1 MDLPLLLAVL
11 YFSFLGTGLGS
22 LTGLTPGVHVNTLA
36 LILVS
41 SCPLLLPL
49 LEEAA
54 AALGTVREAAPL
66 LMVTVIVSAA
76 VAHSFLDFLPSI
88 FLGAPEEGTAL
99 STLPGHRLLL
109 SGKGLDAV
117 LCSAYGGLVGATA
130 AVVLCLPLSLVLG
143 PPLGLFPLLDQAT
156 PFLVVAAL
164 MALVI
169 SEKGKK
175 LRVAVRVR
183 KVTRTRGAVSL
194 VRSVPVNGLE
204 ATLVGRVERD
214 RYGRKWLRTSHG
226 RWRLKGASVQ
236 GGMVRVECVWQV
248 RHSAIRERCYAV
260 ALLLISGLLGL
271 TCMGSRL
278 PLTDI
283 WEGMDQ
289 SILFPL
295 LTGLFGLPGI
305 ISSLRSSTIPPQL
318 EPSAFQGELGPGL
331 RGALSG
337 ALVGWFPGI
346 SSTTGVIIA
355 SAFSRDREDQ
365 LAGSRRYLAM
375 VSAVGTSSTVLGLLA
390 LSIAYKGRSGA
401 MLAAKEVLGPE
412 GVSLLSLPSPW
423 FPLLLAA
430 ALLSAAVSYLLAL
443 RLGRRLARLAAG
455 ADLGPLNKVILIL
468 IVLLVAV
475 FCGLPGLLVLVVAT
489 FLGFLPP
496 RLGVSRVHLTG
507 CLLLPTA
514 LYFLG
519 LEAGLLSVL

>member
-22 LTGLTPGVHVNTLA
+22 LTGLAPGIHINTLA
-36 LILVS
+36 LVLVS
-41 SCPLLLPL
+41 SCPVLLPL
-49 LEEAA
+49 LGEAA

-66 LMVTVIVSAA
+66 LMVTIIVSAA
-76 VAHSFLDFLPSI
+76 VAHSILDFLPSI

-109 SGKGLDAV
+109 EGKGLDAV

-130 AVVLCLPLSLVLG
+130 AVALCLPLSLVLG
-143 PPLGLFPLLDQAT
+143 PPLGLFPWLDRAT

-164 MALVI
+164 IVLVL
-169 SEKGKK
+169 SEKGKGLQVA
-175 LRVAVRVR
+175 LRVRQ
-183 KVTRTRGAVSL
+183 VTRAGGTISL
-194 VRSVPVNGLE
+194 VRAVPVNGLA
-204 ATLVGRVERD
+204 ATVTGRAERD
-214 RYGRKWLRTSHG
+214 RYGRRWLRTAHG
-226 RWRLKGASVQ
+226 RWRLKGARVRE
-236 GGMVRVECVWQV
+236 GPIRVEGIWQV
-248 RHSAIRERCYAV
+248 RRTAVRARCCAA
-260 ALLLISGLLGL
+260 ALLALSGLLGL
-271 TCMGSRL
+271 TCMEARL
-278 PLTDI
+278 PLSDI

-305 ISSLRSSTIPPQL
+305 IGSLRPSTIPPQL
-318 EPSAFQGELGPGL
+318 EPSEVQGELRSGL

-355 SAFSRDREDQ
+355 SAFSRRGEDDP
-365 LAGSRRYLAM
+365 AGSRRFLTM
-375 VSAVGTSSTVLGLLA
+375 VAAVGTSSTVLGLLA

-401 MLAAKEVLGPE
+401 MLAAKEVLGPD
-412 GVSLLSLPSPW
+412 GASLLSLPSPW

-430 ALLSAAVSYLLAL
+430 VLLAAAVSYFLAL
-443 RLGRRLARLAAG
+443 RTGRRLARRAAG
-455 ADLGPLNKVILIL
+455 ADLSSLNKAILVLIL
-468 IVLLVAV
+468 ALVTV
-475 FCGLPGLLVLVVAT
+475 FCGLPGLVVLAT
-489 FLGFLPP
+489 ATLLGSLPP

-507 CLLLPTA
+507 CLLVPAA

-519 LEAGLLSVL
+519 LGA